1 MKNYKNLSPNRNYLE
16 ALKDLWC
23 EGDTIV
29 ARGKA
34 IKEIRPICIE
44 NKFAIPFIYIP
55 YRKNNAFFSIFESSF
70 WIPAG
75 RSDVETLALFNS
87 NMIQFSDDGETF
99 NAPYGER
106 IRFWGKNDYRAYN
119 PEIANENPTNVDQ
132 LKDVVDKIQ
141 QDTNTRQAT
150 MIIANPHFDNFEYTS
165 QNGKDIACNIA
176 LTFKVRNNKL
186 DITVFNRSNDLI
198 YGALGANITQFV
210 TLQNIVAGMLG
221 VEVGTYYQ
229 ITDSLHI
236 YTEDFGVKILEKTLP
251 YALDSHYRVPE
262 YFIKN
267 SPRPKTSYEDTMEI
281 LKRFFEKDF
290 EKIRNCTFFDEIKYN
305 LPVDE
310 YWKNC
315 YLAMLTYFYHK
326 NGEFDKVVE
335 IMTEMS
341 RSYEKMACA
350 IWLWETEKYGNY
362 DYFISMFDTDFD
374 VRFFRK
380 VIRYDSS
387 R

>member
-1 MKNYKNLSPNRNYLE
+1 MKIYKSLSPSKNYLE
-16 ALKDLWC
+16 ALKDIWVN
-23 EGDTIV
+23 GDTLI

-34 IKEIRPICIE
+34 IKEIRPVVIE

-75 RSDVETLALFNS
+75 RYDVETLALFNS
-87 NMIQFSDDGETF
+87 NMKQFSDDGITF

-106 IRFWGKNDYRAYN
+106 IRSWGANGYRNYE
-119 PEIANENPTNVDQ
+119 PEVIPTNPIDQ
-132 LKDVVDKIQ
+132 LKDVVEKLKADPF
-141 QDTNTRQAT
+141 TRQAT

-165 QNGKDIACNIA
+165 QGGKDIACNIA
-176 LTFKVRNNKL
+176 VSFKYRNGKL

-221 VEVGTYYQ
+221 MEVGTYTH
-229 ITDSLHI
+229 ITDSLHV
-236 YTEDFGVKILEKTLP
+236 YTEDFGVNILDKTLP
-251 YALDSHYRVPE
+251 YALDSNYKVPE
-262 YFIKN
+262 YFLKN
-267 SPRPKTSYEDTMEI
+267 SARPKISYEETMEI
-281 LKRFFEKDF
+281 LERFFEKDLEKMKKCEFF
-290 EKIRNCTFFDEIKYN
+290 EEIEYS
-305 LPVDE
+305 LPTDQ

-315 YLAMLTYFYHK
+315 YLAMIAYFYHK
-326 NGEFDKVVE
+326 NGDFDKVVE
-335 IMTEMS
+335 VMTAMS

-350 IWLWETEKYGNY
+350 IWLWETQKYNNY
-362 DYFISMFDTDFD
+362 DYFISMFDIPRD
-374 VRFFRK
+374 VRFFK
-380 VIRYDSS
+380 GVIRYDY